1 MSAKHTIVINGKT
14 YDTITGLPLG
24 VSHSNTKYTATTTK
38 QPETARPARHH
49 KAKPA
54 KRIPQKSLTLRRSH
68 LEAPKSQLQPSA
80 PVRHRAG
87 HVARSP
93 MITRFATHPQPMQ
106 KRPTNIISD
115 MAPIPREKPKNV
127 TVVSD
132 SKSIKKGLIANASKK
147 IDTSLATKPA
157 KIKLADKVKVRKNR
171 HLKQGFGL
179 KQVVT
184 ISSIVFLLG
193 GYLTYINIPGLSVG
207 IAGSQAGVAASYPH
221 YRPDGYSFDGPV
233 AYEPGEVKLRF
244 KSNGGTDGFTIKQR
258 ASTWNSV
265 AVLDN
270 LVEKESAGKYQT
282 TSEGGVTIYTYD
294 DNKAA
299 WTNGGIL
306 YTIDGNAP
314 LNNEQIIRIAASM

>member
-233 AYEPGEVKLRF
+233 A
-244 KSNGGTDGFTIKQR
+244 
-258 ASTWNSV
+258 
-265 AVLDN
+265 VLDN

>member
-14 YDTITGLPLG
+14 YDTITGLPLEA
-24 VSHSNTKYTATTTK
+24 SQSNAKPKAAIATQPTATK
-38 QPETARPARHH
+38 PARHH
-49 KAKPA
+49 EAVPA
-54 KRIPQKSLTLRRSH
+54 KRIPQKSVTLRRSH
-68 LEAPKSQLQPSA
+68 LKAPKSQLKPSA
-80 PVRHRAG
+80 PVRHSAG

-93 MITRFATHPQPMQ
+93 MISRFATHPQPLP

-115 MAPIPREKPKNV
+115 MAPIPREKPKNLA
-127 TVVSD
+127 VVSD
-132 SKSIKKGLIANASKK
+132 SKSVKKGLIANASKK
-147 IDTSLATKPA
+147 IDASLATKPA
-157 KIKLADKVKVRKNR
+157 KVKLTDKIKARKNLR
-171 HLKQGFGL
+171 AKRAFGL

-184 ISSIVFLLG
+184 ISAIVFLLG

-207 IAGSQAGVAASYPH
+207 IAGSQAGVAASYPD

-258 ASTWNSV
+258 ASSWNSV
-265 AVLDN
+265 ALLDN

-294 DNKAA
+294 NNKAA

-314 LNNEQIIRIAASM
+314 LNNEQIIRIASSM